1 MEGIL
6 LEQQMVGRTEAVLV
20 FWKSPCRMSMKSV
33 ACVTLF
39 LSPVPIFTHVS
50 TAFRLSSSAQSSD
63 HFRCFRYH
71 WIILNHP
78 SLIFLLRLK
87 YHIHFFCDDGCSFR
101 FGVLKPTVRSIKASF
116 LGDGTVN
123 RRSSNQ
129 LGCAL
134 SRCLDSFVTRW
145 CGQSLDL
152 KDQRIRT
159 NGFSGYILVGR
170 KPPFIVFVCICSS
183 HNNWGFS
190 SF

>member
-1 MEGIL
+1 MI
-6 LEQQMVGRTEAVLV
+6 GRTEALLV
-20 FWKSPCRMSMKSV
+20 FWKSPCRMNMKSA
-33 ACVTLF
+33 ACVTPF
-39 LSPVPIFTHVS
+39 LSLVPYFTHVS

-63 HFRCFRYH
+63 HFRCFTYH

-78 SLIFLLRLK
+78 SLIFLLRLGYM
-87 YHIHFFCDDGCSFR
+87 YHLDFFCDDGCSFR

-159 NGFSGYILVGR
+159 NGFSGCIFGWKEAAFYS
-170 KPPFIVFVCICSS
+170 ICSS
-183 HNNWGFS
+183 HNN
-190 SF
+190 